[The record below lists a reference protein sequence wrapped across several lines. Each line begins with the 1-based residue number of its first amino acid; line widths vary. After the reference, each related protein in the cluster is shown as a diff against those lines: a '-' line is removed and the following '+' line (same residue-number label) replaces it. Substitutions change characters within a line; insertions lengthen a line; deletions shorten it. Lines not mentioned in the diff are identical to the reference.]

1 MASDPRRIAGI
12 EVHLTIGLNEMQLQ
26 DEHLKTV
33 LTRVAHNGPVARSLH
48 PDLLQTIKIEFV
60 ADTN

>member
-1 MASDPRRIAGI
+1 
-12 EVHLTIGLNEMQLQ
+12 MQLQ

-33 LTRVAHNGPVARSLH
+33 LTRVAHNCPVARSLH